1 MGKDEN
7 MGGGA
12 GRTRNGAP
20 GTALCAA
27 HRLEAYAGR
36 HKAGVL
42 AAALA
47 LSAALN
53 VWQLVH
59 YKVERL
65 KVERRCDSLYARPSA
80 WAQGVRHRCTPGCA
94 PYGDDVAPYGDDV
107 ALNANQLNY
116 YDHGLAPCASGGVE
130 ATKNQLD
137 LWKRKIQRTG
147 MDGARG
153 LTSWGC

>member
-12 GRTRNGAP
+12 KRTRNGAP

-80 WAQGVRHRCTPGCA
+80 WAQGACPRRTPGCA
-94 PYGDDVAPYGDDV
+94 RDGGNIELHGNNIGLHGNYM
-107 ALNANQLNY
+107 AL
-116 YDHGLAPCASGGVE
+116 
-130 ATKNQLD
+130 
-137 LWKRKIQRTG
+137 
-147 MDGARG
+147 
-153 LTSWGC
+153 